1 MPRVKVMTVNL
12 RGYRGEWSARRDRLI
27 SAMQSEEVDVV
38 LLQEVSER
46 GWRPNQA
53 GEIAYLTGYAMAY
66 IPAQRYFPLPSISTG
81 LGVLSRFPISNQLET
96 VITPGSSLFSADTH
110 ERRVAQRVE
119 LSLDGMSVLIYNT
132 HFPTHAEA
140 RLDAAQRLWRQ
151 VMQEE
156 AVLVVVGGNFN
167 APPDEPSIIFLQGRT
182 VLDTLR
188 TELTDSWTVA
198 GIGPAATFPATAPTQ
213 RVDYIFYQ
221 AEPTV
226 IVQEAKTLGA
236 PPTAFSD
243 HLAVVATFTISP
255 SREPTSPF
263 EEEPTGALEPT
274 GGRRFGG

>member
-1 MPRVKVMTVNL
+1 MTVNL
-12 RGYRGEWSARRDRLI
+12 WGYRGDWSARRDRLI
-27 SAMQSEEVDVV
+27 GAMQSEEVDVV
-38 LLQEVSER
+38 LLQDVAER

-66 IPAQRYFPLPSISTG
+66 VPAQRYFPLPSISTG

-96 VITPGSSLFSADTH
+96 EISPGSGLFTAGAE

-132 HFPTHAEA
+132 HFPTHPEV
-140 RLDAAQRLWRQ
+140 RTDAAQRLWRQ

-156 AVLVVVGGNFN
+156 AVLIVVGGNFN
-167 APPDEPSIIFLQGRT
+167 APPEEPCIAFLQGRT
-182 VLDTLR
+182 PLDAQR
-188 TELTDSWTVA
+188 AELTDSWTVA
-198 GIGPAATFPATAPTQ
+198 GVGPAATYPVETPAQ
-213 RVDYIFYQ
+213 RLDYIFYQ

-226 IVQEAKTLGA
+226 IVQEVKTIGGHPA
-236 PPTAFSD
+236 AFSD

-255 SREPTSPF
+255 SREPTAPF

-274 GGRRFGG
+274 GGGRFGL